1 MSLTVC
7 EQVGPWHVGAL
18 RTTVGAYAAL
28 PVMAQSPVAEMSD
41 PAYRLFLVAVQH
53 HTLATWLGISWWR
66 LRALVRD
73 RS

>member
-1 MSLTVC
+1 MFLTVC

-53 HTLATWLGISWWR
+53 QSLAIGLGSWWR
-66 LRALVRD
+66 LRALFRD